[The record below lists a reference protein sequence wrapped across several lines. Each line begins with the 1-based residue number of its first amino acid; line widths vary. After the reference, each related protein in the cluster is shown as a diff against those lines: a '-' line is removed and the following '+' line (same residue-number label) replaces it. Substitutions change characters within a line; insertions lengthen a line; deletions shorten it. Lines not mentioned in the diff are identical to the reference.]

1 MTLKEIVEQKENSVI
16 ELSQEIRILKSVD
29 RLKAEYKLLKELAR
43 IYETSTNKDINK
55 INGFVENYPL
65 KESLVEI
72 WD

>member
-1 MTLKEIVEQKENSVI
+1 MTLKEIVEEKENSVI
-16 ELSQEIRILKSVD
+16 KLSQEIRILKSVG
-29 RLKAEYKLLKELAR
+29 RLKDEFKLLKELAR
-43 IYETSTNKDINK
+43 TYESSTNKDINK

>member
-43 IYETSTNKDINK
+43 TYEASTNKDINK

>member
-29 RLKAEYKLLKELAR
+29 RLKVEYKLLKELAR
-43 IYETSTNKDINK
+43 TYESSTNKDINK